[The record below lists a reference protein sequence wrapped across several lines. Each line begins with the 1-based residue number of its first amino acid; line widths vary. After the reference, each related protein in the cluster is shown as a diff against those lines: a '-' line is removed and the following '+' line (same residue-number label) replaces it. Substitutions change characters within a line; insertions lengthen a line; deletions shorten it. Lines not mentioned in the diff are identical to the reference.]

1 MKIAMQFQERFWDNS
16 NSIGQRIFTDT
27 PLRRVYHFSI
37 DQPGP
42 RGILLSFTSGSDARK
57 LGALSEKNRMKI
69 SKESCKNIW
78 NNSTNFWENGIS
90 KYWNEDR
97 WVKASYSLK
106 GIGQKGY
113 REILA
118 KAENPFYFA
127 GEHTAINYAS
137 MNGAIESGIRASN
150 EIKMT

>member
-1 MKIAMQFQERFWDNS
+1 MFSEFDTFDIKYISLNENIYKLKPGHEIIYSVNDFKIN
-16 NSIGQRIFTDT
+16 
-27 PLRRVYHFSI
+27 
-37 DQPGP
+37 
-42 RGILLSFTSGSDARK
+42 
-57 LGALSEKNRMKI
+57 
-69 SKESCKNIW
+69 
-78 NNSTNFWENGIS
+78 

-106 GIGQKGY
+106 GIGQNEY

-137 MNGAIESGIRASN
+137 MNGAIESGIRACN